1 MALGKKVVT
10 TKTTTTKK
18 DIYPIAIVSGNDFAE
33 KLNKFVTIKEDI
45 KNLTANQKSVEGDIK
60 TIALEEYVKLYISLK
75 KNPDSIKIESDKGD
89 RIMFIVQKKYTGAVD
104 EERATELREK
114 YGEQFVEEKSE
125 MIMNND
131 LLNKYSDKLEELIIS
146 ADFMTDTEKNE
157 LFINKI
163 TYSIKAEAINEA
175 FTSGNGDVDGL
186 ISDINP
192 VLMLKETK

>member
-18 DIYPIAIVSGNDFAE
+18 DIYPITIVSGEDFAE

-45 KNLTANQKSVEGDIK
+45 KNLTADQKSVEGDIK
-60 TIALEEYVKLYISLK
+60 TIALEEYVKLYTSIK

-114 YGEQFVEEKSE
+114 YGKTFVEEKSE

-131 LLNKYSDKLEELIIS
+131 ILNKYSDELEELIMG
-146 ADFMTDTEKNE
+146 AEFMTDDEKNE

-163 TYSIKAEAINEA
+163 TYSIKSDAINDA
-175 FTSGNGDVDGL
+175 FTSGNGDVSEL

>member
-10 TKTTTTKK
+10 TKTTTTKI
-18 DIYPIAIVSGNDFAE
+18 DIYPITIVSGEDFAE

-45 KNLTANQKSVEGDIK
+45 KNLTADQKSVEGDIK
-60 TIALEEYVKLYISLK
+60 TIALEEYVKLYTSIK

-114 YGEQFVEEKSE
+114 YGKTFVEEKSE

-131 LLNKYSDKLEELIIS
+131 ILNKYSDELEELIMG
-146 ADFMTDTEKNE
+146 AEFMTDDEKNE

-163 TYSIKAEAINEA
+163 TYSIKSDAINDA
-175 FTSGNGDVDGL
+175 FTSGNGDVSEL